1 MNTDVEQSA
10 SSEFVLKGVPASN
23 GIAMGKGYIYRRPK
37 PVINTEKISSGST
50 ARHLELFDEAKR
62 VIETELVRLK
72 RKEVDEISLQVIDAQ
87 IEMVND
93 PELEEQVKQLIEKQN
108 RSVDFAVKQVFDSY
122 LEMLKKSQNQI
133 SQERIVDLED
143 VRDRLIQVATNY
155 SIDLDIEPGS
165 IVVAEDISPREVIQF
180 SDYNISALV
189 TDHGGQTSHASILAR
204 SMGIPSVVGTKRTCQ
219 LVESSSQIIVDGN
232 EGMVIIDPDQCQLD
246 EYREKIKHQQVE
258 EQKLRRI
265 ISEPSV
271 TRDGTPFQL
280 RANIEFAEE
289 LPNVQKYKAEGVG
302 LLRTESIYIRKE
314 HFENQEKQTD
324 FYSEILQKAGS
335 APVTIRLF
343 DAGGDKF
350 FSMNADERNPF
361 LGWRGVRMLLDERDL
376 LREQLR
382 AILTVAGRYPGRVKI
397 LVPMVSVMEEV
408 LEVKE
413 EISAIQEE
421 LRQEG
426 VPVDDRVQ
434 VGIMVEV
441 PSVAVKA
448 EAFAKEVDF
457 FSVGT
462 NDLTQ
467 YTLAVD
473 RGNELISELYQEIHP
488 AIMSL
493 IHDCVVAAE
502 NEQIDIAVCGEIAS
516 YPKAALCLVG
526 MGITELSMSPVSIPK
541 VKTLLKK
548 YSVAEMKELAD
559 KVLSSSTTAEVNSI
573 LTNL

>member
-1 MNTDVEQSA
+1 MSTDVEQSA

-37 PVINTEKISSGST
+37 PVINTDKINAGSVT
-50 ARHLELFDEAKR
+50 KHLELFDEAKR

-72 RKEVDEISLQVIDAQ
+72 RKEVDDISLQVIDAQ

-93 PELEEQVKQLIEKQN
+93 PELEEQVKRLIQKQKH
-108 RSVDFAVKQVFDSY
+108 SVDYAVKKVFDSY
-122 LEMLKKSQNQI
+122 LEMLKKSKNKI
-133 SQERIVDLED
+133 TQERIIDLED

-155 SIDLDIEPGS
+155 SIELDIEPGS

-232 EGMVIIDPDQCQLD
+232 EGMVIIDPDECQLE
-246 EYREKIKHQQVE
+246 EYREKIKDQQVE

-271 TRDGTPFQL
+271 TKDGSSFKL

-289 LPNVQKYKAEGVG
+289 IPNVQKYNAEGIG

-314 HFENQEKQTD
+314 HFENQQKQTG
-324 FYSEILQKAGS
+324 FYSDILEKTAPD
-335 APVTIRLF
+335 PVTIRLF

-361 LGWRGVRMLLDERDL
+361 LGWRGIRMLLDERDL

-382 AILTVAGRYPGRVKI
+382 AILTVAGRYPDRVKI
-397 LVPMVSVMEEV
+397 LVPMISVMEEV

-413 EISAIQEE
+413 EISTIQEE
-421 LRQEG
+421 LMEEG
-426 VPVDDRVQ
+426 VPVDESVQ

-473 RGNELISELYQEIHP
+473 RGNELISELYQEVHP
-488 AIMSL
+488 AVMKL
-493 IHDCVVAAE
+493 IHDCVLAARKE
-502 NEQIDIAVCGEIAS
+502 DIEIAVCGEIAS
-516 YPKAALCLVG
+516 YPKAALCLMG

-541 VKTLLKK
+541 VKTLLKQF
-548 YSVAEMKELAD
+548 SRNEMEELAH
-559 KVLSSSTTAEVNSI
+559 KILASTTATEVNNI